1 MRTNRSDPPYP
12 VGDGGAGMSITDPAH
27 YKDLYPEPIEVIGG
41 STYTLGNMWKYIARA
56 GHKSGATR
64 EDDLSKARWYATR
77 IISDRMNSG
86 SDIRQARRYAAQGLL
101 RLWGRFLE
109 AGPEPEERV
118 REISAQVA
126 AIVADILCGALDQVG
141 GL

>member
-1 MRTNRSDPPYP
+1 
-12 VGDGGAGMSITDPAH
+12 MSITDPAH

-41 STYTLGNMWKYIARA
+41 STYTLGNTWKYIARA
-56 GHKSGATR
+56 GHKPGASR
-64 EDDLSKARWYATR
+64 EDDVSKARWYVTR
-77 IISDRMNSG
+77 IIKDRMNAG
-86 SDIRQARRYAAQGLL
+86 SNIRQARRYAAQGLL

-118 REISAQVA
+118 GEIGALVA
-126 AIVADILCGALDQVG
+126 TIVADILRGALDQVR

>member
-1 MRTNRSDPPYP
+1 
-12 VGDGGAGMSITDPAH
+12 MSITDPSH

-41 STYTLGNMWKYIARA
+41 STYTLGNTWKYIARA
-56 GHKSGATR
+56 GHKPGAAW
-64 EDDLSKARWYATR
+64 ENDVSKARWYVTR

-86 SDIRQARRYAAQGLL
+86 HSIREARLYAAQGLL

-118 REISAQVA
+118 QEISALVA
-126 AIVADILCGALDQVG
+126 TTVSDILCGALDPG
-141 GL
+141 RRI

>member
-1 MRTNRSDPPYP
+1 
-12 VGDGGAGMSITDPAH
+12 MSITNPAH

-41 STYTLGNMWKYIARA
+41 STYTLGNTWKYIARA
-56 GHKSGATR
+56 GHKPGAAW
-64 EDDLSKARWYATR
+64 ENDVSKARWYVTR

-86 SDIRQARRYAAQGLL
+86 HSIRESRLYAAQGLL
-101 RLWGRFLE
+101 RLWGHFLE

-118 REISAQVA
+118 REIGALVA
-126 AIVADILCGALDQVG
+126 TTVADILCGALDQVR

>member
-1 MRTNRSDPPYP
+1 
-12 VGDGGAGMSITDPAH
+12 MSITDPAH

-41 STYTLGNMWKYIARA
+41 STYTLGNTWKYIARA
-56 GHKSGATR
+56 GHKPGATR
-64 EDDLSKARWYATR
+64 EDDVSKARWYVTR
-77 IISDRMNSG
+77 IISDRMNAG

-118 REISAQVA
+118 GEIGSLVA
-126 AIVADILCGALDQVG
+126 TTVADILRGALDQVRG
-141 GL
+141 I

>member
-1 MRTNRSDPPYP
+1 MSVTNPS
-12 VGDGGAGMSITDPAH
+12 H

-41 STYTLGNMWKYIARA
+41 STYTLGNTWKYIARA
-56 GHKSGATR
+56 GHKPGAAW
-64 EDDLSKARWYATR
+64 ENDVSKARWYVTR
-77 IISDRMNSG
+77 IIMDRLNAGHS
-86 SDIRQARRYAAQGLL
+86 IREARLYAAQGLL

-118 REISAQVA
+118 QEIGALVA
-126 AIVADILCGALDQVG
+126 TTVADILCGALDRVR

>member
-1 MRTNRSDPPYP
+1 
-12 VGDGGAGMSITDPAH
+12 MSITNPAH

-41 STYTLGNMWKYIARA
+41 STYTLGNVWKYIARA
-56 GHKSGATR
+56 GHKPGSSR
-64 EDDLSKARWYATR
+64 ENDVSKARWYVTR
-77 IISDRMNSG
+77 IIKDRMNAG

-118 REISAQVA
+118 GEISALVA
-126 AIVADILCGALDQVG
+126 TIVSDILCGALDQVRG
-141 GL
+141 I

>member
-1 MRTNRSDPPYP
+1 
-12 VGDGGAGMSITDPAH
+12 MSITNPSH

-41 STYTLGNMWKYIARA
+41 STYTLGNTWKYIARA
-56 GHKSGATR
+56 GHKPGATR
-64 EDDLSKARWYATR
+64 EDDVSKARWYVTR
-77 IISDRMNSG
+77 IIADRLNAG

-118 REISAQVA
+118 REISALVA
-126 AIVADILCGALDQVG
+126 TIVADILCGALDQVR

>member
-1 MRTNRSDPPYP
+1 
-12 VGDGGAGMSITDPAH
+12 MSITDPAH

-41 STYTLGNMWKYIARA
+41 STYALGNTWKYIARA
-56 GHKSGATR
+56 GHKPGAAW
-64 EDDLSKARWYATR
+64 ENDVSKARWYVTR

-86 SDIRQARRYAAQGLL
+86 HSIREARLYAAQGLL

-118 REISAQVA
+118 QEIGALVAQ
-126 AIVADILCGALDQVG
+126 IVADIFCGALDRVSG
-141 GL
+141 I

>member
-1 MRTNRSDPPYP
+1 
-12 VGDGGAGMSITDPAH
+12 MSITNPAH

-41 STYTLGNMWKYIARA
+41 STYTLGNTWKYIARA
-56 GHKSGATR
+56 GHKPGAAR
-64 EDDLSKARWYATR
+64 EDDVSKARWYVTR
-77 IISDRMNSG
+77 IIMDRLNAG

-118 REISAQVA
+118 QEISALVA
-126 AIVADILCGALDQVG
+126 TIVADTLCGALDQVR